1 MLGRE
6 QSTMVLVWL
15 SVEDRALGLLTR
27 YILDRPLRRSVESN
41 LRHVLVKRRA
51 PERQTEL
58 TWLSIPS

>member
-1 MLGRE
+1 MLSRE
-6 QSTMVLVWL
+6 QSTMVLVSL
-15 SVEDRALGLLTR
+15 SVEDRALVLLSR
-27 YILDRPLRRSVESN
+27 YIPNRSLRRSVESN